1 MKILLLYHKEYKI
14 TFMEMFLEN
23 LNYLHWLV
31 LGLGLVIVELFLWSM
46 FLLWIGAS
54 AITISIVF
62 YLYPEVSAGL
72 QVLSFIFLSAV
83 STFLA
88 KKYFPVKTVDDEL
101 NLNAKDHIGK
111 ECTVV
116 SIENGIVKVRLG
128 ESLWFAKGCEMSV
141 GQKVRIIDT
150 DSSTL
155 IVEPHTEAN

>member
-1 MKILLLYHKEYKI
+1 
-14 TFMEMFLEN
+14 MEMLLEN

-31 LGLGLVIVELFLWSM
+31 FGLALVIVELFLWSM

-72 QVLSFIFLSAV
+72 QVLSFVLLSAV

-101 NLNAKDHIGK
+101 SINAKGHIGK

-116 SIENGIVKVRLG
+116 SIEKNIIKVKLG

-141 GQKVRIIDT
+141 GQKVQIVDVE
-150 DSSTL
+150 SSTF
-155 IVEPHTEAN
+155 IVEPSNKD

>member
-1 MKILLLYHKEYKI
+1 
-14 TFMEMFLEN
+14 MEMLLEN

-31 LGLGLVIVELFLWSM
+31 FGLTLVIVELFLWSM

-72 QVLSFIFLSAV
+72 QVLNFALLSAV

-101 NLNAKDHIGK
+101 NLNAKAHIGK

-116 SIENGIVKVRLG
+116 SVENSIVKVRLG

-141 GQKVRIIDT
+141 GQKVYIVDI
-150 DSSTL
+150 DSSTF
-155 IVEPHTEAN
+155 IVEPLNKDLSS

>member
-1 MKILLLYHKEYKI
+1 MSSHKEYKI
-14 TFMEMFLEN
+14 TFMEMLLDN

-31 LGLGLVIVELFLWSM
+31 FGLALIIVELFLWSM

-62 YLYPEVSAGL
+62 YLYPEVSWGL
-72 QVLSFIFLSAV
+72 QALSFVLLSAV

-88 KKYFPVKTVDDEL
+88 KKYLPVRTVDDVL
-101 NLNAKDHIGK
+101 NLNAKAHIGK

-116 SIENGIVKVRLG
+116 SIENSIVKVRLG

-141 GQKVRIIDT
+141 PQKVQIIDT

-155 IVEPHTEAN
+155 IVEPFTEAS

>member
-1 MKILLLYHKEYKI
+1 MEILLD
-14 TFMEMFLEN
+14 N

-31 LGLGLVIVELFLWSM
+31 FGLALIIVELFLWSM

-62 YLYPEVSAGL
+62 YLYPEVSWGL
-72 QVLSFIFLSAV
+72 QVLSFILLSVV

-101 NLNAKDHIGK
+101 NINAKGHIGK
-111 ECTVV
+111 ECTVA
-116 SIENGIVKVRLG
+116 SIENSIVKVRLG

-141 GQKVRIIDT
+141 GQKVQIVDV
-150 DSSTL
+150 DSSTF
-155 IVEPHTEAN
+155 IVKPFKG

>member
-1 MKILLLYHKEYKI
+1 
-14 TFMEMFLEN
+14 MEMLLDN

-31 LGLGLVIVELFLWSM
+31 FGLALIIIELFFWSM

-54 AITISIVF
+54 AITISILF
-62 YLYPEVSAGL
+62 YLYPNVSWGL
-72 QVLSFIFLSAV
+72 QVLSFILLSAV

-101 NLNAKDHIGK
+101 SINAKSHIGK

-116 SIENGIVKVRLG
+116 SIENSIVKVSLG

-141 GQKVRIIDT
+141 GQKVQIVDVE
-150 DSSTL
+150 SSTF
-155 IVEPHTEAN
+155 IVEPSNKD

>member
-1 MKILLLYHKEYKI
+1 
-14 TFMEMFLEN
+14 MEMLLEN

-31 LGLGLVIVELFLWSM
+31 FGLALVIVELFLWSI

-62 YLYPEVSAGL
+62 YLYPGVSSGL
-72 QVLSFIFLSAV
+72 QVLSFLLLSAV

-101 NLNAKDHIGK
+101 SINAKSHIGK

-116 SIENGIVKVRLG
+116 SIENSIVKVRLG
-128 ESLWFAKGCEMSV
+128 ESLWFAKGCEMIV
-141 GQKVRIIDT
+141 GLKVQIVDV

-155 IVEPHTEAN
+155 IVEPSNKD

>member
-1 MKILLLYHKEYKI
+1 
-14 TFMEMFLEN
+14 MEMLLDN

-31 LGLGLVIVELFLWSM
+31 FGLALIIVELFLWSM

-72 QVLSFIFLSAV
+72 QVLSFVLLSAV

-101 NLNAKDHIGK
+101 SINAKGHIGK

-116 SIENGIVKVRLG
+116 SIEKNIIKVKLG

-141 GQKVRIIDT
+141 GQKVQIVDVE
-150 DSSTL
+150 SSTF
-155 IVEPHTEAN
+155 IVEPSNKD

>member
-1 MKILLLYHKEYKI
+1 
-14 TFMEMFLEN
+14 MEMLFEN

-31 LGLGLVIVELFLWSM
+31 FGLALIIVELFLWSM

-62 YLYPEVSAGL
+62 YLYQDVSWGL
-72 QVLSFIFLSAV
+72 QVLSFILLSVV
-83 STFLA
+83 SIFLA

-101 NLNAKDHIGK
+101 SINAKSHIGK

-116 SIENGIVKVRLG
+116 SIENSIVKVSLG

-141 GQKVRIIDT
+141 GQKVQIVDVE
-150 DSSTL
+150 SSTF
-155 IVEPHTEAN
+155 IVEPSNKDLSS

>member
-1 MKILLLYHKEYKI
+1 MKILLLTHKEYKI
-14 TFMEMFLEN
+14 TFMEMLLEN

-31 LGLGLVIVELFLWSM
+31 FGLALVIVELFLWSM

-62 YLYPEVSAGL
+62 YLYPEVSWGL
-72 QVLSFIFLSAV
+72 QVLSFVLLSV
-83 STFLA
+83 TSIFLA

-101 NLNAKDHIGK
+101 SLNAKNHIGK
-111 ECTVV
+111 DCTVV
-116 SIENGIVKVRLG
+116 SIENSVVKVKLG
-128 ESLWFAKGCEMSV
+128 ESLWLAKGCEMSV

-155 IVEPHTEAN
+155 IVEALTEAS

>member
-1 MKILLLYHKEYKI
+1 
-14 TFMEMFLEN
+14 MEMLLDN

-31 LGLGLVIVELFLWSM
+31 FGLALVIVELFFWSM

-62 YLYPEVSAGL
+62 YLYPGVSSVL
-72 QVLSFIFLSAV
+72 QVLSFLLLSAV

-101 NLNAKDHIGK
+101 NLNAKSHIGK

-116 SIENGIVKVRLG
+116 SIENSVVKVKLG
-128 ESLWFAKGCEMSV
+128 ESLWFAKGFEMSV

-155 IVEPHTEAN
+155 IVEPLTEAS

>member
-1 MKILLLYHKEYKI
+1 ML
-14 TFMEMFLEN
+14 LEN

-31 LGLGLVIVELFLWSM
+31 LGLALVIVELLLWSM

-62 YLYPEVSAGL
+62 YLYSEVSAGL
-72 QVLSFIFLSAV
+72 QVLSFILLSAV

-88 KKYFPVKTVDDEL
+88 RKYFPVKTVDDEL
-101 NLNAKDHIGK
+101 NLNAKRHIGK

-116 SIENGIVKVRLG
+116 SIENSIVKVSLG

-155 IVEPHTEAN
+155 IVEPFTEAS

>member
-1 MKILLLYHKEYKI
+1 
-14 TFMEMFLEN
+14 MEMLLEN

-31 LGLGLVIVELFLWSM
+31 FGLALVIVELFLWSM

-62 YLYPEVSAGL
+62 YLYPGVSWGL
-72 QVLSFIFLSAV
+72 QVLSFLLLSAV

-101 NLNAKDHIGK
+101 SINAKSHIGK

-116 SIENGIVKVRLG
+116 SIENSIVKVSLG

-141 GQKVRIIDT
+141 GQKVQIVDVE
-150 DSSTL
+150 SSTF
-155 IVEPHTEAN
+155 IVEPSSKDLSS

>member
-1 MKILLLYHKEYKI
+1 
-14 TFMEMFLEN
+14 MEMLLDN

-31 LGLGLVIVELFLWSM
+31 FGLALIIVELFLWSM

-62 YLYPEVSAGL
+62 YILEKMDHEVFWGL
-72 QVLSFIFLSAV
+72 QVLCFVLLSAV

-88 KKYFPVKTVDDEL
+88 KKYFPVKTVDDVL
-101 NLNAKDHIGK
+101 NLNAKGHIGK

-116 SIENGIVKVRLG
+116 TIENNIVKVRLG

-155 IVEPHTEAN
+155 IVEPFIEAS

>member
-1 MKILLLYHKEYKI
+1 
-14 TFMEMFLEN
+14 MEMLLDN

-31 LGLGLVIVELFLWSM
+31 FGLALVIVELFLWSM

-62 YLYPEVSAGL
+62 YLYPEVSWGL
-72 QVLSFIFLSAV
+72 QVLFFILLSVV

-101 NLNAKDHIGK
+101 SINAKSHIGK

-116 SIENGIVKVRLG
+116 SIENSIVKVRLG
-128 ESLWFAKGCEMSV
+128 EALWFAKGCEMIV
-141 GQKVRIIDT
+141 GQKVQIVDV

-155 IVEPHTEAN
+155 IVEPSNKD

>member
-1 MKILLLYHKEYKI
+1 MKILLLSHKEYKI
-14 TFMEMFLEN
+14 TFMEMLLDN

-31 LGLGLVIVELFLWSM
+31 FGLALVIVELFLWSM

-62 YLYPEVSAGL
+62 YLYPEVSAGF
-72 QVLSFIFLSAV
+72 QILSFIFLSAI

-101 NLNAKDHIGK
+101 NLNAKSHISK

>member
-1 MKILLLYHKEYKI
+1 LSSHKEYKI
-14 TFMEMFLEN
+14 TFMEMLLDN

-31 LGLGLVIVELFLWSM
+31 FGLALIIVELFLWSM

-62 YLYPEVSAGL
+62 YLYPEVSWGL
-72 QVLSFIFLSAV
+72 QVLSFILLSVV

-101 NLNAKDHIGK
+101 NLNAKAHIGK

-116 SIENGIVKVRLG
+116 SIDSNTVKVRLG

-150 DSSTL
+150 DSSTF
-155 IVEPHTEAN
+155 IVEPFTEAV

>member
-1 MKILLLYHKEYKI
+1 
-14 TFMEMFLEN
+14 
-23 LNYLHWLV
+23 
-31 LGLGLVIVELFLWSM
+31 M

-62 YLYPEVSAGL
+62 YLYPEVSAVL

-101 NLNAKDHIGK
+101 NLNAKGHIGK

-128 ESLWFAKGCEMSV
+128 ESLWFAKGSELSV
-141 GQKVRIIDT
+141 GQKVRIVDT
-150 DSSTL
+150 DSSTF
-155 IVEPHTEAN
+155 IVEPFT

>member
-1 MKILLLYHKEYKI
+1 
-14 TFMEMFLEN
+14 MEMLLDN

-31 LGLGLVIVELFLWSM
+31 LGLALVIVEMFLWSI

-62 YLYPEVSAGL
+62 YLYPEVSWGL
-72 QVLSFIFLSAV
+72 QVLSFILLSVV

-101 NLNAKDHIGK
+101 NINAKGHIGK
-111 ECTVV
+111 ECTVA
-116 SIENGIVKVRLG
+116 SIENSIVKVRLG

-141 GQKVRIIDT
+141 GQKVQIVDV
-150 DSSTL
+150 DSSTF
-155 IVEPHTEAN
+155 IVKPSKR

>member
-1 MKILLLYHKEYKI
+1 MKILLLAHKEYKI
-14 TFMEMFLEN
+14 TFMEMLLEN

-31 LGLGLVIVELFLWSM
+31 FGLALVIVELFLWSM

-72 QVLSFIFLSAV
+72 QVLSFVLLSAV
-83 STFLA
+83 STLLA

-101 NLNAKDHIGK
+101 SINAKNHIGK

-116 SIENGIVKVRLG
+116 SIENNIIKVRLG

-141 GQKVRIIDT
+141 GQKVRIVDT
-150 DSSTL
+150 DLSTL
-155 IVEPHTEAN
+155 IVEPFT

>member
-1 MKILLLYHKEYKI
+1 
-14 TFMEMFLEN
+14 MEMLLDN

-31 LGLGLVIVELFLWSM
+31 FGLALIIIELFLWSM

-62 YLYPEVSAGL
+62 YLYPDVSWGL
-72 QVLSFIFLSAV
+72 QILSFVLLSVV
-83 STFLA
+83 SIFLA

-101 NLNAKDHIGK
+101 NLNAQSHIGK

-141 GQKVRIIDT
+141 GQKVQIVDV
-150 DSSTL
+150 DSSTFT
-155 IVEPHTEAN
+155 VKPSK

>member
-1 MKILLLYHKEYKI
+1 MKILLLSHKEYKI
-14 TFMEMFLEN
+14 TFMEMLLDN

-31 LGLGLVIVELFLWSM
+31 FGLALVIVELFLWSM

-62 YLYPEVSAGL
+62 YLYPEVSWGL
-72 QVLSFIFLSAV
+72 QVPSFILLSAV

-101 NLNAKDHIGK
+101 SINAKSHIGK

-116 SIENGIVKVRLG
+116 SIENSIVKVRLG
-128 ESLWFAKGCEMSV
+128 ESLWFAKGCEMSI
-141 GQKVRIIDT
+141 GQKVQIVDV

-155 IVEPHTEAN
+155 IVEPSNKD

>member
-1 MKILLLYHKEYKI
+1 
-14 TFMEMFLEN
+14 MEMLLEN

-31 LGLGLVIVELFLWSM
+31 LGLALVIVELLLWSM

-62 YLYPEVSAGL
+62 YLYPGVSWGL
-72 QVLSFIFLSAV
+72 QVLSFLLLSAV

-101 NLNAKDHIGK
+101 SINAKSHIGK

-116 SIENGIVKVRLG
+116 SIENSIVKVRLG

-141 GQKVRIIDT
+141 GQKVQIVDVE
-150 DSSTL
+150 SSTF
-155 IVEPHTEAN
+155 IVEPSSKDLSS

>member
-1 MKILLLYHKEYKI
+1 
-14 TFMEMFLEN
+14 MEMLLDN

-31 LGLGLVIVELFLWSM
+31 FGLALVIIELFFWSM

-62 YLYPEVSAGL
+62 YLYPEVSWGL
-72 QVLSFIFLSAV
+72 QVLSFILLSVV

-101 NLNAKDHIGK
+101 NINAKGHIGK
-111 ECTVV
+111 ECTVA
-116 SIENGIVKVRLG
+116 SIENSIVKVKLG

-141 GQKVRIIDT
+141 GQKVQIVDV
-150 DSSTL
+150 DSSMF
-155 IVEPHTEAN
+155 IVKPSKG

>member
-1 MKILLLYHKEYKI
+1 
-14 TFMEMFLEN
+14 MEMLLDN

-31 LGLGLVIVELFLWSM
+31 FGLVLVIIELFFWSM

-62 YLYPEVSAGL
+62 YILEKMDHEVFWGW
-72 QVLSFIFLSAV
+72 QVLSFVLLSAV

-101 NLNAKDHIGK
+101 SLNSKAHIGK

-116 SIENGIVKVRLG
+116 SIENNIVKVRLG

-141 GQKVRIIDT
+141 WQKVQIIDT

-155 IVEPHTEAN
+155 IVESFTEAS

>member
-1 MKILLLYHKEYKI
+1 
-14 TFMEMFLEN
+14 MEMLLDN

-31 LGLGLVIVELFLWSM
+31 FGLALIIVELFLWSM

-72 QVLSFIFLSAV
+72 QVLSFVLLSAV

-101 NLNAKDHIGK
+101 SINAKGHIGK

-116 SIENGIVKVRLG
+116 SINKNIIKVKLG

-141 GQKVRIIDT
+141 GQKVQIVDVE
-150 DSSTL
+150 SSTF
-155 IVEPHTEAN
+155 IVEPSNKD

>member
-1 MKILLLYHKEYKI
+1 
-14 TFMEMFLEN
+14 MEMLFEN

-31 LGLGLVIVELFLWSM
+31 FGLALIIVELFLWSM

-62 YLYPEVSAGL
+62 YLYPEVSWGL
-72 QVLSFIFLSAV
+72 QVLSFILLSAV

-101 NLNAKDHIGK
+101 SINAKSHIGK

-116 SIENGIVKVRLG
+116 SIENSIVKVSLG

-141 GQKVRIIDT
+141 GQKVQIVDVE
-150 DSSTL
+150 SSTF
-155 IVEPHTEAN
+155 IVEPSSKDLSS

>member
-1 MKILLLYHKEYKI
+1 
-14 TFMEMFLEN
+14 MEMLLDN

-31 LGLGLVIVELFLWSM
+31 FGLGLVIVELFLWSM

-62 YLYPEVSAGL
+62 YLYPGVSSGL
-72 QVLSFIFLSAV
+72 QVLSFVLLSAV
-83 STFLA
+83 STLLA

-101 NLNAKDHIGK
+101 SINAKSHIGK

-116 SIENGIVKVRLG
+116 SIENSIVKVSLG

-141 GQKVRIIDT
+141 GQKVQIVDVE
-150 DSSTL
+150 SSTF
-155 IVEPHTEAN
+155 IVEPSNKD

>member
-1 MKILLLYHKEYKI
+1 
-14 TFMEMFLEN
+14 MEMLLEN

-31 LGLGLVIVELFLWSM
+31 FGLALVIVELFLWSM

-62 YLYPEVSAGL
+62 YLYPGVSWGL
-72 QVLSFIFLSAV
+72 QVLSFLLLSAV

-101 NLNAKDHIGK
+101 NINAKSHIGK

-116 SIENGIVKVRLG
+116 SIENSIVKVRLG
-128 ESLWFAKGCEMSV
+128 ESLWFAKGCEMIV
-141 GQKVRIIDT
+141 GQKVQIVDV

-155 IVEPHTEAN
+155 IVEASNKDVSS

>member
-1 MKILLLYHKEYKI
+1 
-14 TFMEMFLEN
+14 MEMLLDN

-31 LGLGLVIVELFLWSM
+31 FGLALVIVELFFWSM

-62 YLYPEVSAGL
+62 YLYQDVSWGL
-72 QVLSFIFLSAV
+72 QVLSFILLSAV

-101 NLNAKDHIGK
+101 SINAKGHIGK

-116 SIENGIVKVRLG
+116 SIEKNIIKVKLG

-141 GQKVRIIDT
+141 GQKVQIVDVE
-150 DSSTL
+150 SSTF
-155 IVEPHTEAN
+155 IVEPSNKD

>member
-1 MKILLLYHKEYKI
+1 
-14 TFMEMFLEN
+14 MEMLLEN

-31 LGLGLVIVELFLWSM
+31 FGLALIIVELFLWSM

-62 YLYPEVSAGL
+62 YLFPEVSWGL
-72 QVLSFIFLSAV
+72 QVLSFISLSAV

-101 NLNAKDHIGK
+101 SINAKSHIGK

-116 SIENGIVKVRLG
+116 SIDNSIVKVRLG

-141 GQKVRIIDT
+141 GQKVQIVDV
-150 DSSTL
+150 DSSTF
-155 IVEPHTEAN
+155 IVEPEK

>member
-1 MKILLLYHKEYKI
+1 
-14 TFMEMFLEN
+14 MEMLFEN

-31 LGLGLVIVELFLWSM
+31 FGLALIIVELFLWSM

-62 YLYPEVSAGL
+62 YLYPEVSWGL
-72 QVLSFIFLSAV
+72 QVPSFILLSAV

-101 NLNAKDHIGK
+101 SINAKSHIGK

-116 SIENGIVKVRLG
+116 SIENSIVKVSLG

-141 GQKVRIIDT
+141 GQKVQIVDV
-150 DSSTL
+150 DSSTF
-155 IVEPHTEAN
+155 IVEPEK

>member
-1 MKILLLYHKEYKI
+1 MKILLLSHKKYKI
-14 TFMEMFLEN
+14 TFMEILLDN

-31 LGLGLVIVELFLWSM
+31 FGLGLVIVELFLWSM

-101 NLNAKDHIGK
+101 NLNAKGHIGK